1 MSKPLQPSRIPRI
14 SSKVRA
20 AIDHRVRKGS
30 SIDAAAQAAGMSRN
44 GFAKALK
51 RPEVAALLAET
62 QERFVAEVA
71 SQRAFLRARAC
82 EVAGE
87 MLATTKDER
96 VKLKLIEMLMSDGK
110 GPMVA
115 VSVDARTSSPG
126 YEYVRPGARVVTIDG

>member
-1 MSKPLQPSRIPRI
+1 
-14 SSKVRA
+14 
-20 AIDHRVRKGS
+20 
-30 SIDAAAQAAGMSRN
+30 MSRN

-96 VKLKLIEMLMSDGK
+96 VKLKLIELLMSDGK
-110 GPMVA
+110 GPTVA
-115 VSVDARTSSPG
+115 VNVDARTGSPG